1 MSDFK
6 QEGKIDQA
14 KGRIRSAW
22 SALTDDDLEQAHGNI
37 EKLVGRIKEKTG
49 ETSDAIRSKLDELLA
64 SPDEEHNKSTGP
76 R

>member
-1 MSDFK
+1 MSDLR

-22 SALTDDDLEQAHGNI
+22 SALTDDDFEQAHGNV

-49 ETSDAIRSKLDELLA
+49 ETSEAIRSRLDELLG
-64 SPDEEHNKSTGP
+64 SPEEEHKSTGS